1 MEVDA
6 YYLARLDNYPQISEK
21 SGYDLNSE
29 IDLLWGDFQ
38 NPFLSDDIMP

>member
-1 MEVDA
+1 MF
-6 YYLARLDNYPQISEK
+6 DNYPLTQKI

-38 NPFLSDDIMP
+38 NYLFSDDIML